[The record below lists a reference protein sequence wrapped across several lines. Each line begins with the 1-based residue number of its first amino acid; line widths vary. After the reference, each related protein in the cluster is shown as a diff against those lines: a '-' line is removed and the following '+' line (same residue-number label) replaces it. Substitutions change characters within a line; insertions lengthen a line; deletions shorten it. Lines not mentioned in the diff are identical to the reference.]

1 MLLSDGK
8 DGVQND
14 GADIERGHGQV
25 GALSAP
31 SNAQES
37 GRHWC
42 QRDHRS
48 GRDSIFYSVDTLRG
62 NVEKCVQMLAES
74 VMCPSLLDNEIEEA
88 SVGVASRRDT

>member
-1 MLLSDGK
+1 MFIGSGSIDEQRGALVAGVMRSERVWVLLSDGK

-42 QRDHRS
+42 QRDHSQWQR
-48 GRDSIFYSVDTLRG
+48 
-62 NVEKCVQMLAES
+62 
-74 VMCPSLLDNEIEEA
+74 
-88 SVGVASRRDT
+88 

>member
-1 MLLSDGK
+1 M
-8 DGVQND
+8 
-14 GADIERGHGQV
+14 IT
-25 GALSAP
+25 
-31 SNAQES
+31 
-37 GRHWC
+37 
-42 QRDHRS
+42 RS